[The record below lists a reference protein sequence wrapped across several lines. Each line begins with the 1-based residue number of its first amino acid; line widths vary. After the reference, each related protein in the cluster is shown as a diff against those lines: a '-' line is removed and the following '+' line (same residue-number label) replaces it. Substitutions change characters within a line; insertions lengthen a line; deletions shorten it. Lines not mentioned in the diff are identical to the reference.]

1 MSRNVSVARKAK
13 LSPKSKKFEK
23 IRAKG
28 NLEIFTDSS
37 KLSFGLLKT
46 TNCKMGSK
54 MIYKYISILRT
65 YRLKISKL
73 TE

>member
-28 NLEIFTDSS
+28 NLEINDPICSVI
-37 KLSFGLLKT
+37 KNKKKQDGLQDDL
-46 TNCKMGSK
+46 
-54 MIYKYISILRT
+54 
-65 YRLKISKL
+65 
-73 TE
+73 

>member
-28 NLEIFTDSS
+28 NLEIFNDPICSVI
-37 KLSFGLLKT
+37 KNK
-46 TNCKMGSK
+46 KMQDE
-54 MIYKYISILRT
+54 LQDD
-65 YRLKISKL
+65 L
-73 TE
+73 